1 MPNWTKST
9 SETETFDILL
19 FDGFSNLCLAN
30 TIEPLRAANMISA
43 KPLYHWRILT
53 LSGEPAT
60 SSSGLRVTPDSQLG
74 QHSGALLAVMPSYG
88 FRELAG
94 WRSQAALRAAASRYP
109 VIAGLDTGAWLMAT
123 AGLLAGYRAT
133 IHWEELTGF
142 AERFSD
148 IETVRERFVIDRDRI
163 TCSGARAA
171 YDLTHHLIGE
181 THGQALALEVGQLL
195 MARDRSTS
203 GEVTT
208 VDQAISMMA
217 ANLEMPLSIG
227 EVARHCGQTQKAL
240 ETRMQATYGASPRTI
255 YRRLRLNQAR
265 KLSRETSLSVRE
277 IALRCGYD
285 DPSAFTRA
293 FKSEFGATPRDLRSA
308 DVA

>member
-1 MPNWTKST
+1 M
-9 SETETFDILL
+9 TEAFDILL

-43 KPLYHWRILT
+43 KPLYRWRILT
-53 LSGEPAT
+53 LSGEAVE
-60 SSSGLRVTPDSQLG
+60 SSSGLRVTPDAHLG
-74 QHSGALLAVMPSYG
+74 RQSGSVLAVMPSYG
-88 FRELAG
+88 FRDLAG
-94 WRSQAALRAAASRYP
+94 WRTQAALRAAANRYP

-148 IETVRERFVIDRDRI
+148 IDVLRERFVIDRDRI

-171 YDLTHHLIGE
+171 FDLTHHLIGD
-181 THGQALALEVGQLL
+181 THGRALALEVGQLL
-195 MARDRSTS
+195 MARDRSAS
-203 GEVTT
+203 GELTT
-208 VDQAISMMA
+208 VDQAISLMA
-217 ANLEMPLSIG
+217 ANLEQPLNIG
-227 EVARHCGQTQKAL
+227 TVARHCGQTQKAL
-240 ETRMQATYGASPRTI
+240 ELRMQATYGANPRTI

-293 FKSEFGATPRDLRSA
+293 FKAEFGITPRHLRAA
-308 DVA
+308 DMA

>member
-60 SSSGLRVTPDSQLG
+60 SSSGLRVTPDAHLG
-74 QHSGALLAVMPSYG
+74 RQTGAVLAVMPSYG

-94 WRSQAALRAAASRYP
+94 WRTQAALRAAAARYP
-109 VIAGLDTGAWLMAT
+109 VIAGLDTGAWLMAV
-123 AGLLAGYRAT
+123 AGLLAGYRAP
-133 IHWEELTGF
+133 IHWEELTSF

-148 IETVRERFVIDRDRI
+148 VDVLRERFVIDRDRI

-171 YDLTHHLIGE
+171 FDLTYHLIGD

-195 MARDRSTS
+195 MARNKNAS
-203 GEVTT
+203 GELTT
-208 VDQAISMMA
+208 VDQAISLMS
-217 ANLEMPLSIG
+217 ANLEQPLKIA
-227 EVARHCGQTQKAL
+227 EVARHCGQTQKSL
-240 ETRMQATYGASPRTI
+240 ETRMQSTYGASPRTI

-265 KLSRETSLSVRE
+265 KLSRETDLSVRE

-293 FKSEFGATPRDLRSA
+293 FKSEFGATPRDLRS
-308 DVA
+308 